1 MAHKKTKP
9 AHSPPSP
16 SKSAI
21 FQHRVSASPRP
32 WHWFLLLVLPAV
44 VYARVIGFDFSYH
57 DDDVM
62 ILDGAHILAQP
73 FSFRNL
79 FLTDAWLQNKVIE
92 LYRPLQS
99 VSYWI
104 DHQIAG
110 SKPGWYHAHNLLLHL
125 LNGLLVWQ
133 LLRLLSYHAHIALL
147 GAMIWSLHFLNTHAV
162 CWIPARGDLLL
173 ATWGVLFLISWLKI
187 LQKGHT
193 AWYAI
198 HIASFGMALLA
209 KENAILLP
217 ALAGL
222 LWWLRLP
229 DGKERIAIR
238 RLLPAAVAWVVIAPV
253 YLWLRG
259 QSIAAQAQNLSL
271 KAFLYNLRV
280 WPETLYKLLLPD
292 SFSTMPGYSAR
303 LTLMGLVIMAAA
315 ALWMYH
321 MARRRPEWMPLL
333 WFCTVWFVLP
343 LLPSMFYQ
351 PVFVSYGYDYLD
363 HRLYFPSI
371 GVSLALAVGL
381 WPVLVALSKYRR
393 IEALILILLAL
404 VFMLSA
410 WRHTAH
416 YRNYQ
421 AYYANAI
428 RTNPRSALALTNLG
442 ILERKA
448 GRTDEAEKWLTRA
461 MKVAPQYDLLQV
473 EYAAL
478 LNDKGQHAQA
488 LELWNQ
494 LLARS
499 QQVRMQRDYL
509 LCQRGLSLARLG
521 RPDQALQDFE
531 AAIALND
538 RASVYWQNKAAALED
553 LARDTE
559 ALEAY
564 SQALALNPDS
574 PQSLYRRGFLHG
586 KAGRPQQAIADL
598 SEAIRLDASRREFFY
613 YRAMAYKDLQD
624 KARFCADMRQAAA
637 MQLPEAEAAVA
648 QFCN

>member
-1 MAHKKTKP
+1 MAQKKAKSAHSSLPAAKP
-9 AHSPPSP
+9 AAVHRPA
-16 SKSAI
+16 SA
-21 FQHRVSASPRP
+21 QPQP
-32 WHWFLLLVLPAV
+32 WHWLLLLVLPAA
-44 VYARVIGFDFSYH
+44 VYARVLGFDFSYH

-62 ILDGAHILAQP
+62 ILDGARILAQP

-79 FLTDAWLQNKVIE
+79 FLTDAWLQKQVIE

-104 DHQIAG
+104 DYQIAG
-110 SKPGWYHAHNLLLHL
+110 STPGWYHAHNLLLHL

-133 LLRLLSYHAHIALL
+133 LLHLLSRHVHIALL

-162 CWIPARGDLLL
+162 CWIPARGDVLL

-187 LQKGHT
+187 LQKGH
-193 AWYAI
+193 AGWYALN
-198 HIASFGMALLA
+198 IASFGMALLA

-229 DGKERIAIR
+229 ERKERVAIQW
-238 RLLPAAVAWVVIAPV
+238 LLPAAAAWAVIAPI

-259 QSIAAQAQNLSL
+259 QSIASQAQNLNL

-292 SFSTMPGYSAR
+292 GFSTMPGYSTR
-303 LTLMGLVIMAAA
+303 LTLSGLVIMAAA
-315 ALWMYH
+315 AFWMYR

-333 WFCTVWFVLP
+333 WFCTVWVVLP

-371 GVSLALAVGL
+371 GAALALAVGL
-381 WPVLVALSKYRR
+381 WPILMALPKYRR
-393 IEALILILLAL
+393 IAALALLAL
-404 VFMLSA
+404 LFILPILRNMED
-410 WRHTAH
+410 

-421 AYYANAI
+421 TYYANAT

-448 GRTDEAEKWLTRA
+448 GRIEEAEKWLTRA

-494 LLARS
+494 LLARP

-509 LCQRGLSLARLG
+509 LCQRGLALARLG

-538 RASVYWQNKAAALED
+538 RDPVYWQNKGAALED
-553 LARDTE
+553 LARDAE

-564 SQALALNPDS
+564 SRALALKPDL

-598 SEAIRLDASRREFFY
+598 NEAIRLDAARREFFY
-613 YRAMAYKDLQD
+613 YRAMAYKDIQD
-624 KARFCADMRQAAA
+624 MARFCADMRQAAA

>member
-1 MAHKKTKP
+1 MAKHKKTKQTP
-9 AHSPPSP
+9 A
-16 SKSAI
+16 SKSTADKPPMQTTLDAKAQW
-21 FQHRVSASPRP
+21 QH
-32 WHWFLLLVLPAV
+32 WLFLLVLPAA
-44 VYARVIGFDFSYH
+44 VYARVLGFDFSYH

-62 ILDGAHILAQP
+62 ILDGARILAQP
-73 FSFRNL
+73 FSFQNL
-79 FLTDAWLQNKVIE
+79 FLTDAWLQKQVIE

-104 DHQIAG
+104 DYQIAG
-110 SKPGWYHAHNLLLHL
+110 AKPGWYHAHNLLLHL

-133 LLRLLSYHAHIALL
+133 LLRLLSRHAHIALL
-147 GAMIWSLHFLNTHAV
+147 GAMIWSLHFVNTHAV
-162 CWIPARGDLLL
+162 CWIPARGDVLL
-173 ATWGVLFLISWLKI
+173 ATWGVLFLISWLNI
-187 LQKGHT
+187 LQKNHAG
-193 AWYAI
+193 WYVLHAI
-198 HIASFGMALLA
+198 SFGMALLA

-229 DGKERIAIR
+229 ERKARVAIQ
-238 RLLPAAVAWVVIAPV
+238 RLLPAAVAWAVIAPV

-259 QSIAAQAQNLSL
+259 QSIANQAQNLNL
-271 KAFLYNLRV
+271 QAFVYNLRV
-280 WPETLYKLLLPD
+280 WPETLYKLLLPEG
-292 SFSTMPGYSAR
+292 FSTMPGYSSR
-303 LTLMGLVIMAAA
+303 LTISGLFIIAVVAFWI
-315 ALWMYH
+315 YR
-321 MARRRPEWMPLL
+321 MARRQPEWMPLL
-333 WFCTVWFVLP
+333 WFCTAWVVLP

-371 GVSLALAVGL
+371 GVALALAVGL
-381 WPVLVALSKYRR
+381 WPVLVALPKYRR
-393 IEALILILLAL
+393 IAALVLLAL
-404 VFMLSA
+404 FFILPALRNMKN
-410 WRHTAH
+410 

-421 AYYANAI
+421 AYYANAT

-448 GRTDEAEKWLTRA
+448 GRIEEAEKWLTRA

-478 LNDKGQHAQA
+478 LNDKGQYAQA

-494 LLARS
+494 LLARP

-509 LCQRGLSLARLG
+509 LCQRGLALARLG
-521 RPDQALQDFE
+521 RPNQALQDFE

-538 RASVYWQNKAAALED
+538 RDPVYWQNKGAALED
-553 LARDTE
+553 LARDAE
-559 ALEAY
+559 ALDAY
-564 SQALALNPDS
+564 SRALALKPDL

-598 SEAIRLDASRREFFY
+598 NEAIRLDASRREFFY

-624 KARFCADMRQAAA
+624 MTRFCADMRQAAA
-637 MQLPEAEAAVA
+637 MQLPEAEAAMA